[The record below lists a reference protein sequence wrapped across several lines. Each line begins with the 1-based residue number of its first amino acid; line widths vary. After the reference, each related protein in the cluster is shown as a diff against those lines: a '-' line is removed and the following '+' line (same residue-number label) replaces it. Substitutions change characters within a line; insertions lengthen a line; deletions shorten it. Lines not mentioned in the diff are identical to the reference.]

1 MEDAPHIPAPVV
13 ILTALPGPEKMV
25 PMSTSESASE
35 RAYAA
40 IRAGILNGKHKP
52 DTMLGEAGLAAE
64 LGVSRTPVRAALAR
78 LQDEGWI
85 TVYPKRGALVRGMSE
100 KATEDLADARLIL
113 EATSVQRAAPEHK
126 LALAARLEQS
136 INQQKQALTDS
147 DLNRFI
153 ELTIAFHRSFVE
165 VGGNLVMLELNDRL
179 ADRQRFLLFSY
190 GETLLARCEA
200 LIAEHEHLIACLRAD
215 DAQGFAEALRSHVGD
230 TYGSDLKQLGL

>member
-1 MEDAPHIPAPVV
+1 
-13 ILTALPGPEKMV
+13 
-25 PMSTSESASE
+25 MSTTESASE

-40 IRAGILNGKHKP
+40 IRAGILNGAHKP
-52 DTMLGEAGLAAE
+52 DTMLGEASLAAE

-85 TVYPKRGALVRGMSE
+85 TVYPKRGALVRRMSE
-100 KATEDLADARLIL
+100 KAAEDLVDARLII
-113 EATSVQRAAPEHK
+113 EATAVQRATPERRM
-126 LALAARLEQS
+126 ALAARLEQD
-136 INQQKQALTDS
+136 IDQQKEALADR
-147 DLNRFI
+147 DLNGFI

-200 LIAEHEHLIACLRAD
+200 IIAEHENLVARLRAD
-215 DAQGFAEALRSHVGD
+215 DAQGFAEALRAHVGD
-230 TYGSDLKQLGL
+230 TYGSDLRQLRM

>member
-1 MEDAPHIPAPVV
+1 M
-13 ILTALPGPEKMV
+13 G

-40 IRAGILNGKHKP
+40 IREDILNGTHEP
-52 DTMLGEAGLAAE
+52 DTMLGEAQLAAR

-100 KATEDLADARLIL
+100 KVVADLADARLIL
-113 EATSVQRAAPEHK
+113 EGTGVQRATPRRRHAIAER
-126 LALAARLEQS
+126 LAGDIDR
-136 INQQKQALTDS
+136 QKQALADG
-147 DLNRFI
+147 DLRHFV

-165 VGGNLVMLELNDRL
+165 AGENLVMLELHDRL

-190 GETLLARCEA
+190 GDTLLGRSDAI
-200 LIAEHEHLIACLRAD
+200 IAEHEDLVARLRSD
-215 DAQGFAEALRSHVGD
+215 DGPGFVEVLRSHLGE
-230 TYGSDLKQLGL
+230 TYGYDLRRLCP